1 MSASPPGPSLR
12 RELSLLPLTAVVFFN
27 VSGGPYGIED
37 AVPSFGPGLILLLLL
52 ITPLVW
58 SLPVALVMAE
68 LSSALPEEGGYVTWV
83 KRAFGPFWAFQ
94 VGWSSW
100 VGSFVDVA
108 LYPVLFVDY
117 LGRWLPSPA
126 PLARWSLVLAFVWGL
141 TLLNVRGVRL
151 AGWSAVVLGVLAISP
166 VIGLAAVGLGRL
178 GGLSIPIAV
187 GEKGVGEGLGVGLSV
202 MMWNF
207 SGWDNPTTCL
217 GETKTPRST
226 YRLALWLSLPLV
238 VLSYLIPVAVGL
250 GAEPQLEWKAGSLS
264 EVGARVGGPWLAG
277 WITLAAILSAA
288 GLFLSNLLTNSRLP
302 FVLGQDRLLPGSL
315 ALLHSRHATPWVAIV
330 VSSGVYSV
338 LALLPFTKL
347 VVLDVWLYSL
357 ALVVELAA
365 FLAIRLREPTLPRPW
380 RVPGGLPAALLVVAL
395 PSLLALLALVTSGLT
410 NTVAGVAAALTGPLA
425 YTVFARSGRAGSL
438 TAAEGKS

>member
-1 MSASPPGPSLR
+1 M
-12 RELSLLPLTAVVFFN
+12 
-27 VSGGPYGIED
+27 
-37 AVPSFGPGLILLLLL
+37 
-52 ITPLVW
+52 
-58 SLPVALVMAE
+58 
-68 LSSALPEEGGYVTWV
+68 
-83 KRAFGPFWAFQ
+83 
-94 VGWSSW
+94 
-100 VGSFVDVA
+100 
-108 LYPVLFVDY
+108 
-117 LGRWLPSPA
+117 
-126 PLARWSLVLAFVWGL
+126 
-141 TLLNVRGVRL
+141 
-151 AGWSAVVLGVLAISP
+151 
-166 VIGLAAVGLGRL
+166 
-178 GGLSIPIAV
+178 
-187 GEKGVGEGLGVGLSV
+187 GLSV

-217 GETKTPRST
+217 GETKTPHST

-264 EVGARVGGPWLAG
+264 EVGARAGGPWLAG

-302 FVLGQDRLLPGSL
+302 FVLGQDRLLPGWL

-338 LALLPFTKL
+338 LALLPFTRL

-357 ALVVELAA
+357 ALVIELAA
-365 FLAIRLREPTLPRPW
+365 FLAIRLREPALPRPW
-380 RVPGGLPAALLVVAL
+380 RVPGGLTAALPVVAL

-425 YTVFARSGRAGSL
+425 YTLFARSGRAGSW